1 MSDLAGLQREALA
14 MLLEFDRICRH
25 HGIAY
30 QLAAGSLLG
39 AARHG
44 GFVPWDDDIDVCL
57 RRAAYERF
65 LAVAPA
71 ELSPSYRLLHNGTEP
86 GCGFLYCKI
95 VSRGEG
101 EANSPAFVDVFP
113 FDGVESGRFL
123 AGLQMWTAFILM
135 QMLFLRQIV
144 PAPASPAPWR
154 MRRLVRRALTWI
166 VARQDPHR
174 LARWLERVA
183 RWHEGRPT
191 GHIACLVSGRLRY
204 CQIRAERDFD
214 DCIEAAFEG
223 HDFPVPR
230 RFDTV
235 LRRLYG
241 DWRVPLPVEKRQ
253 PHHQIVKSDPP

>member
-1 MSDLAGLQREALA
+1 

-30 QLAAGSLLG
+30 QLAAGTLLG
-39 AARHG
+39 AVRHG
-44 GFVPWDDDIDVCL
+44 GFIPWDDDIDVCL

-86 GCGFLYCKI
+86 GCGFLFCKI

-101 EANSPAFVDVFP
+101 EANSRAFVDVFP
-113 FDGVESGRFL
+113 FDGVCAGPLRGR
-123 AGLQMWTAFILM
+123 LQMQLARL
-135 QMLFLRQIV
+135 LVIV
-144 PAPASPAPWR
+144 FAYRCGEAMPDERSPSRA
-154 MRRLVRRALTWI
+154 RRWARRALVWS
-166 VARQDPHR
+166 VRGLDPPR
-174 LARWLERVA
+174 LARWLARVA
-183 RWHEGRPT
+183 RWREGRPT
-191 GHIACLVSGRLRY
+191 GHIACLVAGRLRY
-204 CQIRAERDFD
+204 RQIRAERDFD
-214 DCIEAAFEG
+214 DCIKAAFEG

-241 DWRVPLPVEKRQ
+241 DWRVPPPVEKRR
-253 PHHQIVKSDPP
+253 PHHGIVKSDPP